1 MDSTTTRPTTQDELD
16 RRMDEAHE
24 PGVDELLDAY
34 REIEVAYHGA
44 AAATTFEPTVI
55 TTNGAWA

>member
-1 MDSTTTRPTTQDELD
+1 MDTSTKDQTTQDILE

-24 PGVDELLDAY
+24 PGVDEMLDAY

>member
-1 MDSTTTRPTTQDELD
+1 MDTPTREPTTQDELE

-24 PGVDELLDAY
+24 PGVDEMLDAY

-44 AAATTFEPTVI
+44 AAAMNFEPTVI